1 MIPGNAV
8 SEGSISASNVPASS
22 LPVSGRSVSSV
33 PGSSVSSVPGSS
45 VSSVPVNHEL
55 VEFQYVPA
63 ESEGSQPFPLLVSLS
78 TLTDL
83 LRYFSLDKLEKENPF

>member
-8 SEGSISASNVPASS
+8 SEGTISASIVPIVPASS
-22 LPVSGRSVSSV
+22 LPVSGSSVSSVPGRSVSSVPGRSVSSV
-33 PGSSVSSVPGSS
+33 PGSSVSSVP
-45 VSSVPVNHEL
+45 VNYEL

-83 LRYFSLDKLEKENPF
+83 LR

>member
-8 SEGSISASNVPASS
+8 SEGTISASIVPIVPASS
-22 LPVSGRSVSSV
+22 LPVSGSSVSSVPGRSVSSV
-33 PGSSVSSVPGSS
+33 PGSSVSSVP
-45 VSSVPVNHEL
+45 VNYEL

-83 LRYFSLDKLEKENPF
+83 LR